1 MKKIFKTAIEKK
13 FVIICSMIFLVSF
26 PESVSAASGND
37 VEAQITI
44 RESFDALWAEK
55 TFNQDLKK
63 KQQALKKRLENRS
76 LNKTDLER
84 IVSKTVMSL
93 LNQQKTTRYALAE
106 IPEQINDFLS
116 PYLEWEEL
124 RKIIWSR
131 AASAFGEGNQFE
143 FTVGT
148 LAPVGTPW
156 LVVPEKLMSE
166 ISQMSNNRVAFK
178 IYSSGVMGEDV
189 DILRKMDIGQLDGC
203 GCTAKGILTAC
214 PETYVFLLP
223 GLFNN
228 YEEIDHIFKKFRKRI
243 DKFFEEKGYLLAALI
258 DTGNFYL
265 FSKYKISSLAA
276 LRTTRTMTTFGIVET
291 SLYENL
297 GITPMPVS
305 ITEVISSLSTGM
317 GDTIASPASWM
328 LGMQCYQYV
337 NFYVEK
343 PLLYSP
349 AAIIVRT
356 GINDKLKNK
365 LKLSDI
371 LTHNLQEMIVF
382 EFSSIEDEWK
392 ADTRKFEKKC
402 LEAFT
407 TKTGMKAL
415 PLPSEDKKVIEQ
427 MGQKVWS
434 DLAGK
439 VYSKELLKDILQALK
454 DYRQAKQ

>member
-1 MKKIFKTAIEKK
+1 MKRLLKISIGKYFL
-13 FVIICSMIFLVSF
+13 IICSMIFLVSF
-26 PESVSAASGND
+26 PESIPAATD
-37 VEAQITI
+37 DYVEAQTTI
-44 RESFDALWAEK
+44 MESFDALWAGK
-55 TFNQDLKK
+55 TFSPDLKK

-84 IVSKTVMSL
+84 MILETVMSL
-93 LNQQKTTRYALAE
+93 LNQQKTNRYALAE
-106 IPEQINDFLS
+106 IPERINEMLS

-124 RKIIWSR
+124 RRIFWSKG
-131 AASAFGEGNQFE
+131 ATAFGNGNQLE

-166 ISQMSNNRVAFK
+166 ISQMSSNKVAFK

-223 GLFNN
+223 GLFND
-228 YEEIDHIFKKFRKRI
+228 YEEIDFIFKKFRKRI
-243 DKFFEEKGYLLAALI
+243 DAFFEEKGYLLAALI

-265 FSKYKISSLAA
+265 FSKQKISSLAA
-276 LRTTRTMTTFGIVET
+276 LRTARTMTTFGVVET
-291 SLYENL
+291 TLYENL
-297 GITPMPVS
+297 GITPIPVS

-317 GDTIASPASWM
+317 ADTISAPASWM

-337 NFYVEK
+337 NFYVAE
-343 PLLYSP
+343 PLFYSP

-365 LKLSDI
+365 LGLSDI
-371 LTHNLQEMIVF
+371 LTHNLQEMLVF

-407 TKTGMKAL
+407 AKTGMKTSTL
-415 PLPSEDKKVIEQ
+415 SPEDKKVIKQ

-439 VYSKELLKDILQALK
+439 VYSQELLNDILQALK